1 VTKITLL
8 DKSFEKPTT
17 LLIIP
22 SQDYNKIISEIPSQL
37 SNKKICYITL
47 NKTYNALKETFNQ
60 NPDINTENIVI
71 IDAIT
76 KSIGKVENKKDCYF
90 ITSPQALTELSIVLS
105 EFLNYEFDYVILDSL
120 TTLLIYQKAEEPIIK
135 FLSNIVN
142 KIKTSGA
149 KGIFFVLNI
158 EDHKLL
164 IEESS
169 MIMDDIINLE
179 KEKIEC
185 NLKG

>member
-1 VTKITLL
+1 VTNIPLL
-8 DKSFEKPTT
+8 KNLFEKPTT

-22 SQDYNKIISEIPSQL
+22 SQDYNKIISEIPRHL

-47 NKTYNALKETFNQ
+47 NKTYNALKEIFNE
-60 NPDINTENIVI
+60 NPDINAENIVI

-76 KSIGKVENKKDCYF
+76 KSIGKVENKEDCYF

-105 EFLNYEFDYVILDSL
+105 EFLNYNLDYVILDSL
-120 TTLLIYQKAEEPIIK
+120 TTLLIYQKAEEPVVK

-142 KIKTSGA
+142 KIKTNGA
-149 KGIFFVLNI
+149 KGIFFVINI
-158 EDHKLL
+158 EEHRLL

-169 MIMDDIINLE
+169 MIIDNILNLE
-179 KEKIEC
+179 EEKIK
-185 NLKG
+185 L